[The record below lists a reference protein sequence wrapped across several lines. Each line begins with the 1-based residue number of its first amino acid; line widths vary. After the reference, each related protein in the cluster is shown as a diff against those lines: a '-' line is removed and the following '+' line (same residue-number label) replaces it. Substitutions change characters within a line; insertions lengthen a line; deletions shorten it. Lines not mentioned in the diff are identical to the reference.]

1 MSEPLTMIAR
11 VQAKPG
17 QEARLLQELE
27 HLPAPTRAEVGGR
40 GAK

>member
-17 QEARLLQELE
+17 QEARLLHELE
-27 HLPAPTRAEVGGR
+27 SLPAPTRGGVWPR
-40 GAK
+40 R